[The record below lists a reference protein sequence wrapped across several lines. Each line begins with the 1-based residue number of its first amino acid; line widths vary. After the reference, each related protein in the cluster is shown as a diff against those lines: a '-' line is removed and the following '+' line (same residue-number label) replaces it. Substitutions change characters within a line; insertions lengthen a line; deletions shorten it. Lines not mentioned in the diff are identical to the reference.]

1 MPNQSILHHSE
12 RDGEI
17 HANEEGEDVD
27 SSHSLFFFFFFGG
40 NFPYLNFYY
49 NQNEVS

>member
-17 HANEEGEDVD
+17 EANEEGEDVD
-27 SSHSLFFFFFFGG
+27 SSLSLSL
-40 NFPYLNFYY
+40 PSAYRTPL
-49 NQNEVS
+49 VSLVVLKQ